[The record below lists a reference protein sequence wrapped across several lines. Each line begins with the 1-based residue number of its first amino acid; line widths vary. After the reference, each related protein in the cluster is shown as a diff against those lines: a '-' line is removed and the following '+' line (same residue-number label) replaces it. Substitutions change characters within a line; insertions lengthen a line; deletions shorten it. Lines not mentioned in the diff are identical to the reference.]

1 MGAHASSLRSA
12 PTGRVRPPARS
23 PWRRRRASFSR
34 LQQDGE
40 LRRDLDPQRVG
51 QLVTAMMD
59 GLQLQWLLDPDAVDM
74 VGLFEDFLHLLEI
87 PPRGG
92 AGAAST
98 EG

>member
-1 MGAHASSLRSA
+1 
-12 PTGRVRPPARS
+12 
-23 PWRRRRASFSR
+23 
-34 LQQDGE
+34 
-40 LRRDLDPQRVG
+40 
-51 QLVTAMMD
+51 MMD